1 LERQYVLQQS
11 LYMVGLLRIESP
23 DVQTEVSKWLWIP
36 RMDLAHQIQ
45 EQVFTGYLI
54 SFENQLENGQELL
67 LS

>member
-11 LYMVGLLRIESP
+11 PYMAGLLRIESR

-45 EQVFTGYLI
+45 EHVFAGHLI
-54 SFENQLENGQELL
+54 SFQNQLENGQELL